1 MLAQCNCLLQKS
13 LMLNNTPLRPA
24 TTGDSED
31 FVPDSILIIY
41 ASTGIR
47 NKQMTAMIANHNF
60 FASIFLLFFNKFI
73 IIFQQM
79 T

>member
-1 MLAQCNCLLQKS
+1 M
-13 LMLNNTPLRPA
+13 
-24 TTGDSED
+24 TGNSEN

-41 ASTGIR
+41 ASASIR
-47 NKQMTAMIANHNF
+47 NNQITAMITNHIS
-60 FASIFLLFFNKFI
+60 FASFFLLFFNKFI